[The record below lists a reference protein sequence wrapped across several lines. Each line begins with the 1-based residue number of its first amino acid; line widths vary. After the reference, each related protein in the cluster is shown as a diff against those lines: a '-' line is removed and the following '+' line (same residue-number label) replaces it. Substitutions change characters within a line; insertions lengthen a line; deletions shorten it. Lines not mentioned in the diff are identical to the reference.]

1 MVDIQ
6 LGYIQVGFNLL
17 LKLISYILSRHRRMD
32 STCFSGFKLVKVPQ

>member
-17 LKLISYILSRHRRMD
+17 LKLMTDIPSRHRWMD
-32 STCFSGFKLVKVPQ
+32 RTRFSGFKLV